1 MISSCPSTMC
11 DISAEHQYDESLAL
25 DSQSDNTA
33 KEQVFKFDDQP
44 MSTFFLE
51 GQVYIDNFVIGNTE
65 NSYKGD
71 DAKVD
76 KLKFVGIKRLFDTN
90 DKPFPYKESVSGI
103 MGFAPPSDD
112 QISNNRHFLMQLKEK
127 EIIDNLIFAISMDS
141 RENFKNANIQ
151 VGSYS
156 PGYIKEGEQL

>member
-1 MISSCPSTMC
+1 
-11 DISAEHQYDESLAL
+11 
-25 DSQSDNTA
+25 
-33 KEQVFKFDDQP
+33 

-51 GQVYIDNFVIGNTE
+51 GQVYIDNFVIGNTK

-90 DKPFPYKESVSGI
+90 DKPFLYTESVSGI
-103 MGFAPPSDD
+103 MGFAPSSDD
-112 QISNNRHFLMQLKEK
+112 QIANGNRHFLSQLKDK
-127 EIIDNLIFAISMDS
+127 GIIDNLIFAISMDS